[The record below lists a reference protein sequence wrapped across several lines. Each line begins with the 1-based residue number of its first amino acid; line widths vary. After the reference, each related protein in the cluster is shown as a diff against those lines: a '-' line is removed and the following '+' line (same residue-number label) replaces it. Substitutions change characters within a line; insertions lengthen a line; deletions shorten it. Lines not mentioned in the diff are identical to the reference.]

1 MIVLPAIDILDGK
14 PVRLYQ
20 GDYGQSKCV
29 AEDVLACA
37 KKFEKEKA
45 NYLHVVDLN
54 GAKEGSRINAD
65 LICEV
70 VKTCQL
76 PVEVGGGIRTMEAIE
91 PDALLAYAVSCGSR
105 TPAVL
110 VICRTP
116 DGNGWQA
123 GLFQPEI

>member
-37 KKFEKEKA
+37 KTFEKEKA
-45 NYLHVVDLN
+45 SYLHVVDLN
-54 GAKEGSRINAD
+54 GAKKGSCVNAD
-65 LICEV
+65 LICEI

-76 PVEVGGGIRTMEAIE
+76 PIEVGGANPVQWKPLIFILKMV
-91 PDALLAYAVSCGSR
+91 Y
-105 TPAVL
+105 
-110 VICRTP
+110 
-116 DGNGWQA
+116 
-123 GLFQPEI
+123 PE